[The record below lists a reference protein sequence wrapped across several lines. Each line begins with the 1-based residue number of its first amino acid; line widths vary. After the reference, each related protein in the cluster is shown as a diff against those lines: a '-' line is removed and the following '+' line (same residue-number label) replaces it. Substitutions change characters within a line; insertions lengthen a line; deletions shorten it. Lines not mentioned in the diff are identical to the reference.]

1 LETALPIID
10 TNSLS
15 PIAGV
20 FAARALRILSDPLHV
35 LYSKLNRFL
44 LRGPTWDISHLPS
57 YWMQKII
64 LEPPDDD
71 DGFHKELEWLL
82 EYLFDALRTP
92 EVLLSPVLHFSPI
105 YD

>member
-1 LETALPIID
+1 
-10 TNSLS
+10 
-15 PIAGV
+15 
-20 FAARALRILSDPLHV
+20 
-35 LYSKLNRFL
+35 
-44 LRGPTWDISHLPS
+44 
-57 YWMQKII
+57 MQKII